1 MNQYH
6 AVAVGALIVGA
17 TVTVAFILSVVLAYA
32 TRAARILAVA
42 QFVFSAS
49 MVVYVSWTNEECS
62 SRFAGAAAIG
72 GAAIAVTLLWSGIRL
87 FHDRSPRLEMGAGAA
102 LLVAL
107 AVPLEGS
114 VGGAFVVT
122 AGALVTIAASIAM
135 IYELQ
140 VGSWVQHPVTRI
152 FQGYLASCIPSA
164 IWWTIVAWQGTARI
178 ESALVGFTV
187 VQTVAAFVL
196 LQLLREHGRVGGFT
210 VSESEN
216 PLADLD
222 VLSPQS
228 FRFAAQGRL
237 NRVTLVGGHAC
248 FLLISIE
255 DLRALNS
262 AFGRSL
268 GDDAVRKLA
277 ETVRAHV
284 PPWAPIGHLG
294 AGNFAVLAPATSP
307 QSAHAIVSDIED
319 SLLTSRTA
327 TVMGVRIGAVY
338 GVAATFSA
346 TPEYGTLLE
355 QAITSMAATAAELK
369 TTLLEQRLG
378 KS

>member
-6 AVAVGALIVGA
+6 AVAVGALVVGA
-17 TVTVAFILSVVLAYA
+17 TVTMVFILSAILTHA

-49 MVVYVSWTNEECS
+49 MVVYVSWNSDTS
-62 SRFAGAAAIG
+62 PGRFAEAAAIG

-87 FHDRSPRLEMGAGAA
+87 FHDRSPRLEMDAGAA
-102 LLVAL
+102 LLIVAA
-107 AVPLEGS
+107 AVLEGY
-114 VGGAFVVT
+114 VDGALVVT
-122 AGALVTIAASIAM
+122 AGALVTMAATIAM

-140 VGSWVQHPVTRI
+140 IGSWAQHPVTRI
-152 FQGYLASCIPSA
+152 FQGYLTSCIPLA
-164 IWWTIVAWQGTARI
+164 LWWTIVAWQGTARI
-178 ESALVGFTV
+178 EPALVGFTV
-187 VQTVAAFVL
+187 VQTVAAIVL
-196 LQLLREHGRVGGFT
+196 VQLLRERGKAGGFT
-210 VSESEN
+210 TSESEN

-307 QSAHAIVSDIED
+307 QSARAIVSDIED

-338 GVAATFSA
+338 GVADTFSA
-346 TPEYGTLLE
+346 TPEYGALLE
-355 QAITSMAATAAELK
+355 RAITSMAATAAELK

>member
-1 MNQYH
+1 MTEYH
-6 AVAVGALIVGA
+6 SVAIGALIVGA
-17 TVTVAFILSVVLAYA
+17 TVTLVFILSTILNHS
-32 TRAARILAVA
+32 TRAARTLAVA
-42 QFVFSAS
+42 QFMFSAS
-49 MVVYVSWTNEECS
+49 LMVYVSWTTGGS
-62 SRFAGAAAIG
+62 PSRFATAAALG
-72 GAAIAVTLLWSGIRL
+72 GAVTAVTLLWSGIRL
-87 FHDRSPRLEMGAGAA
+87 FHDRAPHLEVSAGAA
-102 LLVAL
+102 LLVTGA
-107 AVPLEGS
+107 AFLEGPLDGPLVITVS
-114 VGGAFVVT
+114 ALLTSGA
-122 AGALVTIAASIAM
+122 ALAM

-140 VGSWVQHPVTRI
+140 TGSWAQHPVTRI
-152 FQGYLASCIPSA
+152 LQGYLATCVPSA
-164 IWWTIVAWQGTARI
+164 AWWTIAAWQGTARTD
-178 ESALVGFTV
+178 SALVGFTV
-187 VQTVAAFVL
+187 VQTVSAIVL
-196 LQLLREHGRVGGFT
+196 VQLLREHGRVAGFT
-210 VSESEN
+210 TSESEN

-237 NRVTLVGGHAC
+237 NRVTLIGGHAC
-248 FLLISIE
+248 FLLISVE

-307 QSAHAIVSDIED
+307 QSAHSIVSDIED

-338 GVAATFSA
+338 GVADTFSVA
-346 TPEYGTLLE
+346 PEYGALLE
-355 QAITSMAATAAELK
+355 RAITSMASTAAELK